1 MTGGERS
8 YCKYTSVKLNCDQP
22 RLWRQWVYLSA
33 KWNIASQTEDLIQK
47 MFSSLEKKLG
57 ICDLGRGEHPFPME
71 TMFQEASST
80 IQREKIR

>member
-33 KWNIASQTEDLIQK
+33 KLNIASQTEDLIQK
-47 MFSSLEKKLG
+47 MFSSLEKLG
-57 ICDLGRGEHPFPME
+57 ICDFGRGEHPFPME
-71 TMFQEASST
+71 AMFQEASST
-80 IQREKIR
+80 IQREKN